1 MGRSAVAANPAA
13 RRTSEDDVSTAPRQY
28 SRLRGT
34 TGERA
39 AVGEV
44 LAVQDGKAIWK
55 LHPSYAAW
63 LWPLMSKA
71 TELSLYIPEA
81 LLEPM
86 QDGDSTVPPRAPTEQ
101 EKDEILREPEQ
112 IADAVQVYSLAL
124 KGKYPSVR
132 KAFPTRTVTL
142 GAIRYCR
149 SRIKI

>member
-1 MGRSAVAANPAA
+1 VAVNQAA
-13 RRTSEDDVSTAPRQY
+13 RPDSADEVSAAPRQY

-44 LAVQDGKAIWK
+44 LAVQDGKAVWK

-71 TELSLYIPEA
+71 TELSLYIPES

-86 QDGDSTVPPRAPTEQ
+86 QDGDSTTPPRPPTEQ
-101 EKDEILREPEQ
+101 EKDEILRAPEQ
-112 IADAVQVYSLAL
+112 ITDAVQVYSLAL
-124 KGKYPSVR
+124 KGKYPTVR